1 MADFL
6 EGLPLQVLP
15 YSNKLDDAIHT
26 SMRYKELESMAAWQ
40 DFIVMLKVTKQR
52 LERSLLTPGGTT
64 DQWGHTHEEEKR
76 SVLAFLDTVLEHTGR
91 VHARADLLRETKRK
105 ADEQKKRVST
115 GQIHGDDSIFNREL

>member
-64 DQWGHTHEEEKR
+64 DQWGRTHEE
-76 SVLAFLDTVLEHTGR
+76 
-91 VHARADLLRETKRK
+91 
-105 ADEQKKRVST
+105 
-115 GQIHGDDSIFNREL
+115 